1 MKSSLL
7 TAAAVGLSLLL
18 LAGCGRKSK
27 RSSPPAP
34 EVEVITAQ
42 PQNVPIAKNF
52 VGRLSPYR
60 SANVLARVSG
70 ILLRRAYVEGTDVEK
85 GQLLFVIDPAPLKAA
100 LDASLAALAEARAT
114 YANDQF
120 TAKQS
125 RALAPKGYISKTAL
139 ESALAAERTSAAAVQ
154 AAQANVEAARI
165 NLGYAYVKSPINGRA
180 AQQQVT
186 EGALVSAS
194 SATPLTTVNQIDPLY
209 ANFTMSVA
217 QLEQLRGDQ
226 GKTTVSLVGL
236 GKTSVKV
243 TLPSGSAYAEQGA
256 LDFGGITVNPA
267 TGSVALRAK
276 IPNPKHILLPGMY
289 VTLTVDLG
297 QERDVYLIP
306 QTAVQ
311 RDNAGAYVMLV
322 GKNGKVSRG
331 DVTTGAMQG
340 SDWIVTAGI
349 KAGDQVIASDLQTV
363 KAGEAVKAT
372 PWPPPASG
380 RSAPTPAGSTR
391 AAGQ

>member
-1 MKSSLL
+1 MKPSLL
-7 TAAAVGLSLLL
+7 AAAAVGLGLLL
-18 LAGCGRKSK
+18 LAGCSGKSK
-27 RSSPPAP
+27 PSAAP
-34 EVEVITAQ
+34 EPQVGVVTAQ
-42 PQNVPIAKNF
+42 PQNVPLTRNF

-70 ILLRRAYVEGTDVEK
+70 ILLKRAYVEGSDVK
-85 GQLLFVIDPAPLKAA
+85 QGQLLFVIDPAPLKAA

-120 TAKQS
+120 TARQS
-125 RALAPKGYISKTAL
+125 RALAPKGYISKTDL
-139 ESALAAERTSAAAVQ
+139 ESAIAAERTAAAAVQ

-165 NLGYAYVKSPINGRA
+165 NLGYAYVTSPIAGRA
-180 AQQQVT
+180 GQQQVT
-186 EGALVSAS
+186 EGALVSAT
-194 SATPLTTVNQIDPLY
+194 SATPLTTVDQINPLY

-217 QLEQLRGDQ
+217 QLEQLRDDQ
-226 GKTTVSLVGL
+226 GESTVSLVSL
-236 GKTSVKV
+236 GKTRVKV
-243 TLPSGSAYAEQGA
+243 TLPSGSAYAEQGV

-276 IPNPKHILLPGMY
+276 IPNPKHVLLPGMY

-297 QERDVYLIP
+297 QQRDVYLIP

-322 GKNGKVSRG
+322 GRNGKVSRG

-363 KAGEAVKAT
+363 KAGEVVKAT
-372 PWPPPASG
+372 PWSPPASG
-380 RSAPTPAGSTR
+380 GSAPAPVASTGT
-391 AAGQ
+391 AGQ